1 MKNETVSKNQVDGMA
16 EKQKRGIVCTM
27 FLLLLKAV
35 CLPLIVILAFIERI
49 LILLV
54 SLVQY
59 VSGFILLAGV
69 VLGFIEI
76 KDNGFHMA
84 ALWLPLLISFIGF
97 MLPIIGLS
105 FPVALG
111 IARAKITDFVF
122 PS

>member
-1 MKNETVSKNQVDGMA
+1 MNNETVPKKQVDGMA
-16 EKQKRGIVCTM
+16 EKQRRGIVCTA

-35 CLPLIVILAFIERI
+35 CLPLIVILAFVERI
-49 LILLV
+49 LMLLV

-76 KDNGFHMA
+76 KDHGFHMA
-84 ALWLPLLISFIGF
+84 TVWLPLLIAFIGF
-97 MLPIIGLS
+97 MLPIVGLS

-122 PS
+122 SS